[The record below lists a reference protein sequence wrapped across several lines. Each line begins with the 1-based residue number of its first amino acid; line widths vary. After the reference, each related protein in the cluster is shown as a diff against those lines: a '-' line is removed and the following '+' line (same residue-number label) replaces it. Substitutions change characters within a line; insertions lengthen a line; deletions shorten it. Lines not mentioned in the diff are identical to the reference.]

1 MATPRTMFEKLWDAH
16 VVLQRED
23 GQTLL
28 YVDRHLCHDGSY
40 QGFAKLKN
48 ENHDVRRPD
57 LTFASPDHY
66 RPTDIKA
73 VSEIQDPRMRE
84 LVEELAANADRFGF
98 HHFGLDSGMDGIAH
112 VVGPELGIT
121 LPGISLVC
129 GDSHTATHGALGAFA
144 FGIGASEVAHVLAT
158 QTLWQ
163 MRPKSMRINVEGK
176 LGFGVV
182 GKDVI
187 LAIIG
192 QISTA
197 GATGHAVEY
206 AGSAI
211 RDLDMEG
218 RMTVC
223 NMTIEAG
230 GRAGMIAPDETT
242 FDYCEGRMFAPK
254 EEKWDKALS
263 YWKTLPSDD
272 EAKFDIE
279 VTVDGNA
286 IAPMV
291 TWGTSPENVIPVTG
305 VVPDPANESDPVRR
319 ATQERALD
327 YMALTPGMLMT
338 EVAVDKVFIGSC
350 TNARIEDLRLAA
362 AVAKD
367 RRAQVRTLVV
377 PGSQQVKREAE
388 AEGLDKIFTD
398 AGMEWR
404 EPGCSMCV
412 AMNGD
417 MLAPGERSASTSN
430 RNFMGRQGEGARTHL
445 VGPAM
450 AAAASVSGHFADV
463 RTLMEGKS

>member
-1 MATPRTMFEKLWDAH
+1 MAKPRTLFEKLWDAH
-16 VVLQRED
+16 VVLERDD

-28 YVDRHLCHDGSY
+28 YIDRHLCHDGSR
-40 QGFAKLKN
+40 QGFAKLKDQGR
-48 ENHDVRRPD
+48 EVRRPD

-73 VSEIQDPRMRE
+73 VSEIKDDKMRAI
-84 LVEELAANADRFGF
+84 LEELADNAKRFGI
-98 HHFGLDSGMDGIAH
+98 HHFGLDTGMDGIAH

-144 FGIGASEVAHVLAT
+144 FGIGASEVAHVFAT

-163 MRPKSMRINVEGK
+163 RKPKAMRVSVDGT
-176 LGFGVV
+176 LGFGVS

-192 QISTA
+192 QIGAA

-211 RDLDMEG
+211 RGLDMEG

-223 NMTIEAG
+223 NMSIEAG
-230 GRAGMIAPDETT
+230 ARAGMIAPDETT
-242 FDYCEGRMFAPK
+242 FAYCEGRMFAPTGA
-254 EEKWDKALS
+254 KWEKALA
-263 YWKTLPSDD
+263 YWETIPTDD
-272 EAKFDIE
+272 GAMFDTD
-279 VTVDGNA
+279 VSVDGNA

-291 TWGTSPENVIPVTG
+291 TWGTSPENVVPVTG
-305 VVPDPANESDPVRR
+305 AVPDPADEPDPVRR
-319 ATQERALD
+319 KTQERALD
-327 YMALTPGMLMT
+327 YMGLTPGTRMT
-338 EVAVDKVFIGSC
+338 DVGVDIVFIGSC

-362 AVAKD
+362 KVARG

-377 PGSQQVKREAE
+377 PGSQQVKRAAE
-388 AEGLDKIFTD
+388 AEGLDRIFTD

-412 AMNGD
+412 GMNGD
-417 MLAPGERSASTSN
+417 LLEPGERSASTSN
-430 RNFMGRQGEGARTHL
+430 RNFMGRQGEGGRTHL

-450 AAAASVSGHFADV
+450 AAAAAVSGHFADV
-463 RTLMEGKS
+463 RSLMNGES

>member
-1 MATPRTMFEKLWDAH
+1 MATPKTMFAKLWDAH
-16 VVLQRED
+16 VVLERED

-28 YVDRHLCHDGSY
+28 YIDRHLCHDGSR
-40 QGFAKLKN
+40 QGFSKLKDQGR
-48 ENHDVRRPD
+48 EVRRPE

-66 RPTDIKA
+66 RPTDVKTVA
-73 VSEIQDPRMRE
+73 EIEDDKMRAI
-84 LVEELAANADRFGF
+84 LEELSANAERFGI

-144 FGIGASEVAHVLAT
+144 FGIGASEVAHVFAT

-163 MRPKSMRINVEGK
+163 KKPKAMRITVTGDP
-176 LGFGVV
+176 GAGVTA
-182 GKDVI
+182 KDLI
-187 LAIIG
+187 LAIICLIG
-192 QISTA
+192 AA
-197 GATGHAVEY
+197 GGSGHAIEY
-206 AGSAI
+206 AGPAIEALSMSA
-211 RDLDMEG
+211 RF
-218 RMTVC
+218 TVC
-223 NMTIEAG
+223 NMSIEAG
-230 GRAGMIAPDETT
+230 ACAGMIAPDETT
-242 FDYCEGRMFAPK
+242 FAYCEGRMFAPK
-254 EEKWDKALS
+254 EDKWDNALAH
-263 YWKTLPSDD
+263 WKTLPSDD
-272 EAKFDIE
+272 GAAFDTEA
-279 VTVDGNA
+279 TVDGNA

-291 TWGTSPENVIPVTG
+291 TWGTSPENVVPVTG
-305 VVPDPANESDPVRR
+305 AVPDPASESDPVRR
-319 ATQERALD
+319 KTQERSLD
-327 YMALTPGMLMT
+327 YMDLTPGTPMT
-338 EVAVDKVFIGSC
+338 DVAVDKVFIGSC

-388 AEGLDKIFTD
+388 AEGLDKVFTE

-412 AMNGD
+412 GMNGD
-417 MLAPGERSASTSN
+417 LLEPGERSASTSN
-430 RNFMGRQGEGARTHL
+430 RNFMGRQGEGGRTHL

-463 RTLMEGKS
+463 RTLMEGNN

>member
-1 MATPRTMFEKLWDAH
+1 MATPKTMFAKLWDAH
-16 VVLQRED
+16 VVFERDD

-28 YVDRHLCHDGSY
+28 YIDRHLCHDGSR
-40 QGFAKLKN
+40 QGFSKLK
-48 ENHDVRRPD
+48 DQGRKVWRPD

-66 RPTDIKA
+66 RPTDVKSVA
-73 VSEIQDPRMRE
+73 EIEDEKKRSILQE
-84 LVEELAANADRFGF
+84 LSDNAERFGI

-144 FGIGASEVAHVLAT
+144 FGIGASEVAHVFAT

-163 MRPKSMRINVEGK
+163 KKPRAMRITVDGS
-176 LGFGVV
+176 LGFGVS

-192 QISTA
+192 QISAA
-197 GATGHAVEY
+197 GASGHTVEY

-211 RDLDMEG
+211 RGLDMEG

-223 NMTIEAG
+223 NMSIEAG
-230 GRAGMIAPDETT
+230 ARAGMIAPDDTT
-242 FDYCEGRMFAPK
+242 FSYCEGRMFAPK
-254 EEKWDKALS
+254 EAKWDKALTH
-263 YWKTLPSDD
+263 WKSLPSDED
-272 EAKFDIE
+272 ATFDTEAA
-279 VTVDGNA
+279 VDGNA

-291 TWGTSPENVIPVTG
+291 TWGTSPENVVPVTG
-305 VVPDPANESDPVRR
+305 AVPDPGDESDPVRR
-319 ATQERALD
+319 KTQERALD
-327 YMALTPGMLMT
+327 YMDLTPGTKMT
-338 EVAVDKVFIGSC
+338 DIAVDKVFIGSC

-362 AVAKD
+362 AVAKG

-377 PGSQQVKREAE
+377 PGSQQVKRESE

-398 AGMEWR
+398 SGMEWR

-430 RNFMGRQGEGARTHL
+430 RNFMGRQGEGGRTHL

-463 RTLMEGKS
+463 RTLMKGSN

>member
-1 MATPRTMFEKLWDAH
+1 MATPKTMFAKLWDAH
-16 VVLQRED
+16 VVFERDD

-28 YVDRHLCHDGSY
+28 YIDRHLCHDGSR
-40 QGFAKLKN
+40 QGFSKLK
-48 ENHDVRRPD
+48 DQGRKVRRPD

-66 RPTDIKA
+66 RPTDVKSVA
-73 VSEIQDPRMRE
+73 EIEDEKKRSILQE
-84 LVEELAANADRFGF
+84 LSDNAERFGI

-144 FGIGASEVAHVLAT
+144 FGIGASEVAHVFAT

-163 MRPKSMRINVEGK
+163 KKPRAMRITVDGS
-176 LGFGVV
+176 LGFGVS

-192 QISTA
+192 QISAA
-197 GATGHAVEY
+197 GASGHTVEY

-211 RDLDMEG
+211 RGLDMEG

-223 NMTIEAG
+223 NMSIEAG
-230 GRAGMIAPDETT
+230 ARAGMIAPDDTT
-242 FDYCEGRMFAPK
+242 FSYCEGRMFAPK
-254 EEKWDKALS
+254 EAKWDKALTH
-263 YWKTLPSDD
+263 WKSLPSDED
-272 EAKFDIE
+272 ATFDTEAA
-279 VTVDGNA
+279 VDGNA

-291 TWGTSPENVIPVTG
+291 TWGTSPENVVPVTG
-305 VVPDPANESDPVRR
+305 AVPDPGDESDPVRR
-319 ATQERALD
+319 KTQERALD
-327 YMALTPGMLMT
+327 YMDLTPGTKMT
-338 EVAVDKVFIGSC
+338 DIAVDKVFIGSC

-362 AVAKD
+362 AVAKG

-377 PGSQQVKREAE
+377 PGSQQVKRESE

-398 AGMEWR
+398 SGMEWR

-430 RNFMGRQGEGARTHL
+430 RNFMGRQGEGGRTHL
-445 VGPAM
+445 VGPVM

-463 RTLMEGKS
+463 RTLMKGSN

>member
-1 MATPRTMFEKLWDAH
+1 MPKTMFEKLWDAH
-16 VVLQRED
+16 VVLERDD

-28 YVDRHLCHDGSY
+28 YIDRHLCHDGSR
-40 QGFAKLKN
+40 QGFSKLK
-48 ENHDVRRPD
+48 DQGRVVRRPD

-66 RPTDIKA
+66 RPTDVKA
-73 VSEIQDPRMRE
+73 VSEIEDDKMRE
-84 LVEELAANADRFGF
+84 ILEELTANADRFGI

-144 FGIGASEVAHVLAT
+144 FGIGASEVAHVFAT

-163 MRPKSMRINVEGK
+163 KKPKAMRITVDGK
-176 LGFGVV
+176 LGFGVS

-192 QISTA
+192 QISAA

-211 RDLDMEG
+211 RGLDMEG

-230 GRAGMIAPDETT
+230 GRAGMMAPDETT
-242 FDYCEGRMFAPK
+242 FAYCEGRMFAPK
-254 EEKWDKALS
+254 GERWDKALA
-263 YWKTLPSDD
+263 YWKTLPSDED
-272 EAKFDIE
+272 AVFDTEA
-279 VTVDGNA
+279 TVDGDA

-291 TWGTSPENVIPVTG
+291 TWGASPENVVPVTG
-305 VVPDPANESDPVRR
+305 AVPDPAEEPDPVRR
-319 ATQERALD
+319 KTQERALE
-327 YMALTPGMLMT
+327 YMALTPGTKMT
-338 EVAVDKVFIGSC
+338 DVAVDKVFIGSC

-362 AVAKD
+362 KVAEG

-388 AEGLDKIFTD
+388 AEGLDRVFAE

-412 AMNGD
+412 GMNGD
-417 MLAPGERSASTSN
+417 ILAPGERSASTSN
-430 RNFMGRQGEGARTHL
+430 RNFMGRQGEGGRTHL

-450 AAAASVSGHFADV
+450 AAAASVTGRFADV
-463 RTLMEGKS
+463 RQLMEGND

>member
-1 MATPRTMFEKLWDAH
+1 MATPKTMFAKLWDAH
-16 VVLQRED
+16 VVLERDD

-28 YVDRHLCHDGSY
+28 YIDRHLCHDGSR
-40 QGFAKLKN
+40 QGFSKLKDQGR
-48 ENHDVRRPD
+48 EVRRPE

-66 RPTDIKA
+66 RPTDVKTVA
-73 VSEIQDPRMRE
+73 EIEDDKMRAI
-84 LVEELAANADRFGF
+84 LEELSANAERFGI

-144 FGIGASEVAHVLAT
+144 FGIGASEVAHVFAT

-163 MRPKSMRINVEGK
+163 KKPKAMRINVDGT
-176 LGFGVV
+176 LGFGVS

-192 QISTA
+192 QISAA

-211 RDLDMEG
+211 RGLDMEG
-218 RMTVC
+218 RLTVC
-223 NMTIEAG
+223 NMSIEAG
-230 GRAGMIAPDETT
+230 ARAGMIAPDETT
-242 FDYCEGRMFAPK
+242 FAYCEGRMFAPK
-254 EEKWDKALS
+254 EDKWDNALAH
-263 YWKTLPSDD
+263 WKTLPSDD
-272 EAKFDIE
+272 GAAFDTEA
-279 VTVDGNA
+279 TVDGNA

-291 TWGTSPENVIPVTG
+291 TWGTSPENVVPVTG
-305 VVPDPANESDPVRR
+305 AVPDPASESDPVRR
-319 ATQERALD
+319 KTQERSLD
-327 YMALTPGMLMT
+327 YMDLTPGTPMT
-338 EVAVDKVFIGSC
+338 DVAVDKVFIGSC

-388 AEGLDKIFTD
+388 AEGLDKVFTE

-412 AMNGD
+412 GMNGD
-417 MLAPGERSASTSN
+417 LLEPGERSASTSN
-430 RNFMGRQGEGARTHL
+430 RNFMGRQGEGGRTHL

-463 RTLMEGKS
+463 RTLMEGNN

>member
-1 MATPRTMFEKLWDAH
+1 MAVPKTLFAKLWDSH
-16 VVLQRED
+16 VVLERDD

-28 YVDRHLCHDGSY
+28 YIDRHLCHDGSR
-40 QGFAKLKN
+40 QGFSKLK
-48 ENHDVRRPD
+48 DQGRVVRRPES
-57 LTFASPDHY
+57 TFASPDHY
-66 RPTDIKA
+66 RPTDVKTIA
-73 VSEIQDPRMRE
+73 EIQDDKMRE
-84 LVEELAANADRFGF
+84 ILEELSENAARFGI
-98 HHFGLDSGMDGIAH
+98 HHFSLDSGMDGIAH

-144 FGIGASEVAHVLAT
+144 FGIGASEVAHVFAT

-163 MRPKSMRINVEGK
+163 KKPKAMRINVDGK
-176 LGFGVV
+176 LGFGVS

-192 QISTA
+192 QISAA
-197 GATGHAVEY
+197 GASGHAVEY

-211 RDLDMEG
+211 RRLDMEG

-242 FDYCEGRMFAPK
+242 FEYCEGRMFAPK
-254 EEKWDKALS
+254 GEKWDKALA
-263 YWKTLPSDD
+263 YWRTLPSDQG
-272 EAKFDIE
+272 ASFDAE
-279 VTVDGNA
+279 VSVDGDA

-291 TWGTSPENVIPVTG
+291 TWGTSPENVVPVTAE
-305 VVPDPANESDPVRR
+305 VPDPAAEPDPVRR
-319 ATQERALD
+319 KTQEGSLE
-327 YMALTPGMLMT
+327 YMGLKPGTPIT
-338 EVAVDKVFIGSC
+338 HIAIDKVFIGSC
-350 TNARIEDLRLAA
+350 TNARIEDLRIAA
-362 AVAKD
+362 KVAKG

-388 AEGLDKIFTD
+388 AEGLDKLFTD

-412 AMNGD
+412 GMNGD
-417 MLAPGERSASTSN
+417 LLAPGERSASTSN
-430 RNFMGRQGEGARTHL
+430 RNFMGRQGEGGRTHL

-450 AAAASVSGHFADV
+450 AAAASVTGCFADV
-463 RTLMEGKS
+463 RKLIEESD

>member
-1 MATPRTMFEKLWDAH
+1 MATPRTMFGKLWDAH
-16 VVLQRED
+16 VVLERDD

-28 YVDRHLCHDGSY
+28 YIDRHLCHDGSR
-40 QGFAKLKN
+40 QGFTKLKAQ
-48 ENHDVRRPD
+48 DRVVRRPD

-66 RPTDIKA
+66 RPTDIKSVA
-73 VSEIQDPRMRE
+73 EIKDQKMRE
-84 LVEELAANADRFGF
+84 ILEELAANADRFGI

-144 FGIGASEVAHVLAT
+144 FGIGASEVAHVFAT

-163 MRPKSMRINVEGK
+163 KKPKSMRVNVDGK
-176 LGFGVV
+176 LGFGVS

-192 QISTA
+192 QISAA

-211 RDLDMEG
+211 RGLDMEG

-242 FDYCEGRMFAPK
+242 FAYCEGRMFAPK
-254 EEKWDKALS
+254 EAKWDKALA

-272 EAKFDIE
+272 EAEFDTE
-279 VTVDGNA
+279 ATVDGNA

-291 TWGTSPENVIPVTG
+291 TWGTSPENVVPVTG
-305 VVPDPANESDPVRR
+305 AVPDPASESDPVRR

-327 YMALTPGMLMT
+327 YMDLKPGTQMT
-338 EVAVDKVFIGSC
+338 DVAVDKVFIGSC
-350 TNARIEDLRLAA
+350 TNARIQDLRLAA

-388 AEGLDKIFTD
+388 SEGLDKIFTD

-412 AMNGD
+412 GMNGD
-417 MLAPGERSASTSN
+417 LLEPGERSASTSN
-430 RNFMGRQGEGARTHL
+430 RNFMGRQGEGGRTHL

>member
-1 MATPRTMFEKLWDAH
+1 MAKTMFAKLWDAH
-16 VVLQRED
+16 VVLERDD

-28 YVDRHLCHDGSY
+28 YIDRHLCHDGSR
-40 QGFAKLKN
+40 QGFAKLK
-48 ENHDVRRPD
+48 DQGRKVRRPD

-66 RPTDIKA
+66 RPTDIKSVA
-73 VSEIQDPRMRE
+73 EIEDPKMRE
-84 LVEELAANADRFGF
+84 ILEELTANAERFGI
-98 HHFGLDSGMDGIAH
+98 HHFSLESGMDGIAH

-129 GDSHTATHGALGAFA
+129 GDSHTATHGALGCFA
-144 FGIGASEVAHVLAT
+144 FGIGASEVAHVFAT

-163 MRPKSMRINVEGK
+163 KKPKAMRVTVDGK
-176 LGFGVV
+176 LGFGVS

-192 QISTA
+192 EISAA
-197 GATGHAVEY
+197 GATGHAVEF

-211 RDLDMEG
+211 RGLDMEG

-242 FDYCEGRMFAPK
+242 FAYCEGRMFAPK
-254 EEKWDKALS
+254 EAQWDKALAH
-263 YWKTLPSDD
+263 WKTLPSDAD
-272 EAKFDIE
+272 AVFDTEA
-279 VTVDGNA
+279 TVDGDA

-291 TWGTSPENVIPVTG
+291 TWGTSPENVVPVTG
-305 VVPDPANESDPVRR
+305 VVPDPGAESDPVRR
-319 ATQERALD
+319 KTQERALD
-327 YMALTPGMLMT
+327 YMGLTPGTAMT
-338 EVAVDKVFIGSC
+338 DVPVDIVFIGSC

-388 AEGLDKIFTD
+388 AEGLHKIFTD

-412 AMNGD
+412 GMNGD
-417 MLAPGERSASTSN
+417 LLAPGERSASTSN

-450 AAAASVSGHFADV
+450 AAAASVSGRFADV
-463 RTLMEGKS
+463 RSLMEGSK